1 MDNDQ
6 DRVVD
11 PNGPPPWI
19 HLLSPQ
25 QRDWRA
31 RQHMMGRNP
40 DAYIEEQLDDAG
52 TWPPRTKH
60 RTRRKLSPPGRSPRE
75 G

>member
-1 MDNDQ
+1 MDDDQ

-40 DAYIEEQLDDAG
+40 DSYILEQLDDAG
-52 TWPPRTKH
+52 AWPPRTKH
-60 RTRRKLSPPGRSPRE
+60 RTRRKPAAPGRSV